1 MAAPGLSCGTRG
13 LQSLWKH
20 TGSLVVVC
28 ELLAGACGIQFPDQG
43 SNPGISAT
51 EPPRKSLLHFYTL
64 TMNTQKERNEKI
76 NLFTIASKI
85 IKYLGIY
92 LTKEVK
98 DLFSENYKSLMKEIE
113 DKTNRWKDIPC
124 LCIGRINI
132 VKMTILPKTI
142 YRFNAILSKYQ

>member
-1 MAAPGLSCGTRG
+1 
-13 LQSLWKH
+13 
-20 TGSLVVVC
+20 
-28 ELLAGACGIQFPDQG
+28 
-43 SNPGISAT
+43 
-51 EPPRKSLLHFYTL
+51 
-64 TMNTQKERNEKI
+64 MNTQKERNEKI

-132 VKMTILPKTI
+132 VKMTILPNTV
-142 YRFNAILSKYQ
+142 YRCSAVPDKIPMTFFTELEKIILNSAWKHKRCQIAKILRRKS